1 MTIPGKHLCAA
12 AIAAVLALQASA
24 EKVRV
29 GYYFSPG
36 FCEKRAGGR
45 VEGFCPAWIDRI
57 AAVAGWEVERVD
69 CGLYE
74 GLEKLKAGEIDVMP
88 AVPFTSARDN
98 DFHLSRIHCGFL
110 KNYLFVPKDSGFD
123 PWNPNGWTGISV
135 GVARGS
141 RLAEILPSAK
151 QLEGIKPVFREYESV
166 AAAMAAMMDGKC
178 QGIACSPD
186 RDVTAKCT
194 SLIALPGTSLHFCVT
209 RSRPD
214 LAQALDRAMVDI
226 YDESPQ
232 FDHQLLMRYF
242 PPVGVSAVPLT
253 VAEMEWV
260 NRRMR
265 DNRPVAVEVSPER
278 PPLKYLDGDGKAT
291 GFLGR
296 LLREVSRITKL
307 EFVCLP
313 PAGSAEARRRFASGK
328 AELWASFDAE
338 LLGLDDY
345 GTVIPTVVI
354 PQVVI
359 GRAGDSVKPLGEAT
373 IAVDRGNTDRVEA
386 YGRLGMMD
394 RVVMFDSDE
403 ECVKGVLAGKADVFV
418 CSSSTA
424 TECVRKLKCEDNVRI
439 RPDDAPLY
447 TPMFNLHVS
456 PAAEPEIASLIGKA
470 LRSLSQDEL
479 SAMLYSSGA
488 AASEPAMSLAQIW
501 ALLSA
506 IAIMVLAFMAF
517 LSSRASKRVKA
528 ALAASDAALKG
539 AAKANAEL
547 RSLNDFGVQ
556 LRGVLKMLSEDYDN
570 KSKILN
576 TVRASAGI
584 LDADR
589 ATVVRYR
596 SDGSFERMLCWQ
608 RDETQAFPPIRPGIS
623 SRIAAMLETAPKFTW
638 PRPGAADEPLLRKML
653 DDFSCSSISVT
664 RLLVKGQVW
673 GYASFMRSK
682 SGESG
687 ADVLDEVERL
697 LEIAARRQLLD
708 GEVEDNR
715 RELEKAL
722 SSAECAARAK
732 TAFLSAMSHD
742 IRTPLSAIIGF
753 AELLGRPGLKPE
765 ELREYTDGVYR
776 SSHELLE
783 LINDVLDLSKLDTA
797 KENQREGVCDF
808 RKLFGEMAA
817 IFRVPAGAKKI
828 KLSPKIADNFPLL
841 RLSEQRMRQVLRN
854 LIGNAVKHTENGK
867 VGFSATAVSDSV
879 GTMSLTLFV
888 SDTGKGI
895 PEESLS
901 RVFDPFVS
909 DGGGLARIT
918 YTNSGLGLPI
928 VKRIVEAA
936 GGEISV
942 DSKEGVGTV
951 FTLEFSNVELVKARP
966 APASADSPGEAPG
979 AAPVEAESGSDSVP
993 TEEGKLEL
1001 PADLRVLVVDDVP
1014 VNLRILSLYIHKLGV
1029 YFIQTA
1035 QSGQK
1040 ALEAMRKERPDV
1052 VFTDLWMP
1060 GMSGA
1065 ELAAEIRGN
1074 AELADIPIVAVT
1086 ADEDSSKTFDTAV
1099 FNRVITKPVTSA
1111 KVMEIFASLYPPSPA
1126 S

>member
-1 MTIPGKHLCAA
+1 MTISAKSLC
-12 AIAAVLALQASA
+12 AAVLAGCAVLPAAA

-29 GYYFSPG
+29 AYCFSAG
-36 FCEKRAGGR
+36 FCEERAGGR
-45 VEGFCPAWIDRI
+45 VDGFNPEWISRI
-57 AAVAGWEVERVD
+57 ADATGWEIERVD
-69 CGLYE
+69 LDFPEAYE
-74 GLEKLKAGEIDVMP
+74 MLKAGKVDILP
-88 AVPFTSARDN
+88 SVPYTEASGKEVLFS
-98 DFHLSRIHCGFL
+98 HVHSGIL
-110 KNYLFVPKDSGFD
+110 KNYLFAPRGMVFDSAASG
-123 PWNPNGWTGISV
+123 GWTDMSV
-135 GVARGS
+135 GIVRGS
-141 RLAEILPSAK
+141 SLAEVIPLTK
-151 QLEGIKPVFREYESV
+151 RLRGFNPVFRVYQSQAEAVE
-166 AAAMAAMMDGKC
+166 AMMSGKC
-178 QGIACSPD
+178 RAVACEPS
-186 RDVTAKCT
+186 RDILEKCV
-194 SLIALPGTSLHFCVT
+194 SLLELPGTPLYFCVAP
-209 RSRPD
+209 SRPD
-214 LAQALDRAMVDI
+214 LRDELDRTVTAVYGEYPML
-226 YDESPQ
+226 
-232 FDHQLLMRYF
+232 DHQLMTRYF
-242 PPVGVSAVPLT
+242 PPVGVSAVPIT
-253 VAEMEWV
+253 PAETEWIA
-260 NRRMR
+260 RRK
-265 DNRPVAVEVSPER
+265 DKPVRVEISPER
-278 PPLKYLDGDGKAT
+278 PPLKYLDDKGKAA
-291 GFLGR
+291 GFIGR
-296 LLREVSRITKL
+296 LLREVSKITKL
-307 EFVCLP
+307 EFECLP
-313 PAGSAEARRRFASGK
+313 PADAREARERFRSGQ
-328 AELWASFDAE
+328 AEVWASFEAE

-345 GTVIPTVVI
+345 GTVVPTAIV
-354 PQVVI
+354 PQVFVV
-359 GRAGDSVKPLGEAT
+359 RAGEPVKPKGEAV
-373 IAVDRGNTDRVEA
+373 IAVSRANTDRVEA
-386 YGRLGMMD
+386 YGRLGLMN
-394 RVVMFDSDE
+394 RVVMCDSGVD
-403 ECVKGVLAGKADVFV
+403 CVKAVLAGKADAYV
-418 CSSSTA
+418 CASSTA
-424 TECVRKLKCEDNVRI
+424 MECVRKLGCDDSVWI

-447 TPMFNLHVS
+447 TSTFNLHVS
-456 PAAEPEIASLIGKA
+456 PAADPELASLIGKA
-470 LRSLSQDEL
+470 VRSISADEL

-488 AASEPAMSLAQIW
+488 EVSEPAMSLVQIW
-501 ALLSA
+501 TTLSA
-506 IAIMVLAFMAF
+506 VAILVLALMAF
-517 LSSRASKRVKA
+517 WSTRASKRVKA
-528 ALAASDAALKG
+528 ALAASDAALRN
-539 AAKANAEL
+539 ADRANAEL
-547 RSLNDFGVQ
+547 RSLNEFGAQ

-576 TVRASAGI
+576 TVRAAAGI

-608 RDETQAFPPIRPGIS
+608 RDETQVFPPIRPGIS
-623 SRIAAMLETAPKFTW
+623 SRIAAILETAPKFTW
-638 PRPGAADEPLLRKML
+638 PRPGAADEPLLRKIL

-765 ELREYTDGVYR
+765 EQREYRDGVYR
-776 SSHELLE
+776 SSQELLGV
-783 LINDVLDLSKLDTA
+783 INDVLDLSKLDTA

-817 IFRVPAGAKKI
+817 VFRVTAGAKKI
-828 KLSPKIADNFPLL
+828 RLSPKIADDFPLL

-854 LIGNAVKHTENGK
+854 LIGNAVKHTDSGT
-867 VGFSATAVSDSV
+867 VGFSATAVSDSI
-879 GTMSLTLFV
+879 GTISLSLSVT
-888 SDTGKGI
+888 DTGKGI
-895 PEESLS
+895 PEEALS
-901 RVFDPFVS
+901 RVFDPFAG
-909 DGGGLARIT
+909 DGSGAGRIA

-966 APASADSPGEAPG
+966 AAASANSPGEAPG
-979 AAPVEAESGSDSVP
+979 AAPVEAERGSDSVP
-993 TEEGKLEL
+993 VEDCKLEL

-1040 ALEAMRKERPDV
+1040 ALESMRKERPDV

-1065 ELAAEIRGN
+1065 ELAAEMRGN
-1074 AELADIPIVAVT
+1074 AELAGIPIVAVT
-1086 ADEDSSKTFDTAV
+1086 ADDDSSKTFDTAV

-1111 KVMEIFASLYPPSPA
+1111 KVMEIFASLYPPAPA
-1126 S
+1126 T